1 MVGRSEQAKEQA
13 LYLPACQPFKLGLHW
28 LQGQA
33 FRWKECDGWFY
44 GFVGGK
50 LIKVRQAKGG
60 IEFHSK
66 ASEESLRAHVSN
78 YFRLDQAITPVH
90 DAMRHAGL
98 GDLVDKHG
106 GMRILCQDPWE
117 CLVSYACSRRN
128 SVGGIKKIVDALAT
142 HYGESQTLDGVK
154 RHSFPSAKNLV
165 KVSQKELEG
174 LGFGLNRAALISLLA
189 KDVAQGKLDLDAL
202 ACSSYKQAREKL
214 MEYPGI
220 GPKISACVCL
230 FSLDMDEAFP
240 VDRHIREGLERRF
253 KKEHARDGKNAEIL
267 DWARKRFGNHPGYA
281 GQLLFLE
288 GRYPKDG

>member
-1 MVGRSEQAKEQA
+1 M
-13 LYLPACQPFKLGLHW
+13 YLPACQPFKLKLDW

-33 FRWKECDGWFY
+33 FRWKECAGWFY
-44 GFVGGK
+44 GIVGGN
-50 LIKVRQAKGG
+50 LIKMHQAEGG
-60 IEFHSK
+60 IEFYGK
-66 ASEESLRAHVSN
+66 ASEETLKPLVHN
-78 YFRLDQAITPVH
+78 YFRLDQDIAQVH
-90 DAMRHAGL
+90 KAMCEAGL
-98 GDLVDKHG
+98 GTLVKEYG
-106 GMRILCQDPWE
+106 GMRILRQNPWE

-174 LGFGLNRAALISLLA
+174 LGFGLNRAELISLLA

-240 VDRHIREGLERRF
+240 VDRHIREGLERRYC
-253 KKEHARDGKNAEIL
+253 KKHTPGAKNTEFL
-267 DWARKRFGNHPGYA
+267 DWTRRKFGGHPGYA

-288 GRYPKDG
+288 GLRRSRGG

>member
-1 MVGRSEQAKEQA
+1 M
-13 LYLPACQPFKLGLHW
+13 YLPACQPFKLGLHW

-33 FRWKECDGWFY
+33 FRWKECAGWFY

-117 CLVSYACSRRN
+117 CLVSYACSGN
-128 SVGGIKKIVDALAT
+128 NNVDGITKHIDKVAK
-142 HYGESQTLDGVK
+142 HYGKCQTLDGVTL
-154 RHSFPSAKNLV
+154 HSLPSPECLAEVDK
-165 KVSQKELEG
+165 EG
-174 LGFGLNRAALISLLA
+174 LKGLRLGLKRADLIFKLA
-189 KDVAQGKLDLDAL
+189 NHVTECKLDLGAL
-202 ACSSYKQAREKL
+202 ANSSYEQASERL
-214 MEYPGI
+214 MKYKGI

-230 FSLDMDEAFP
+230 FSLCKDEAYP
-240 VDRHIREGLERRF
+240 LDTHIGRRSAHLSEE
-253 KKEHARDGKNAEIL
+253 KYTPGGKNSGIL
-267 DWARKRFGNHPGYA
+267 AWAHEQFGDHAGYA